1 VSTHIS
7 NDPPIVIDTTDHPVY
22 TADAALACGA
32 ARWGGDHQCS
42 CVYRRRHCD
51 GNYHLCMCGGDW
63 SSPGSC
69 ECTTPREKESN
80 TMATPVSVTINV
92 TQGEFALEVSMH
104 ADVVIGSGTV
114 AATQL
119 ERAAKAMAVLLN
131 QSGPQS
137 RDEDYD
143 DPRDDDRRE

>member
-1 VSTHIS
+1 
-7 NDPPIVIDTTDHPVY
+7 
-22 TADAALACGA
+22 
-32 ARWGGDHQCS
+32 
-42 CVYRRRHCD
+42 
-51 GNYHLCMCGGDW
+51 
-63 SSPGSC
+63 
-69 ECTTPREKESN
+69 
-80 TMATPVSVTINV
+80 MATPVSVTINV

-104 ADVVIGSGTV
+104 ADVAIGSGTV

-143 DPRDDDRRE
+143 DDRRE